1 MSKKLT
7 ARNPSGVAL
16 GSVEKVSE
24 NATARVSFQHIRPGE
39 QSGWHRHEMDFVAV
53 HFNPAQVTI
62 EHDDGS
68 TGVLPTGRGHVNWGD
83 AGATHNVTNTG
94 EIDMIAFEIEFKRP
108 AAARAPARK
117 PADPRAR
124 SPRAATKSNRKDA

>member
-1 MSKKLT
+1 M
-7 ARNPSGVAL
+7 AL

-24 NATARVSFQHIRPGE
+24 NATALVSFQHIRPGE
-39 QSGWHRHEMDFVAV
+39 QSVWHRHEMDLVAV

-94 EIDMIAFEIEFKRP
+94 ETDMIAFEIEFKRP
-108 AAARAPARK
+108 AASHVSSRK
-117 PADPRAR
+117 PGDPKAL
-124 SPRAATKSNRKDA
+124 SPRAATKSHRKDA

>member
-7 ARNPSGVAL
+7 ARNASGVAL

-68 TGVLPTGRGHVNWGD
+68 TGVLPTGRGHVNWGE
-83 AGATHNVTNTG
+83 AGATHNVTNVG
-94 EIDMIAFEIEFKRP
+94 EIDMIAFEVEFKRP
-108 AAARAPARK
+108 ASPE
-117 PADPRAR
+117 AR
-124 SPRAATKSNRKDA
+124 SPRTATKARRKGT